1 MGADRPPVQTIRKG
15 HRLVRW
21 VLLAIALHLELG
33 LGLGI
38 YAYFYA
44 PRAADR
50 RLVSDIASEDS
61 IDFGVIDEEASR
73 KIIAELEVAEEK
85 QEEEEKRKEEETIK
99 PSGQVVEMARPRNEQ
114 RPDEAR
120 FVSEYD
126 SKVAKEIRKFG
137 ELNQKAVQG
146 AQDGKDEATTPPSP
160 GQAAQAAQQASPAG
174 AGEPVLAMR
183 TPPTPENAAQKVT
196 GMGPAEVP
204 GNPLESEPGA
214 PPGDGRDLSVGQL
227 LRTRP
232 TPQVG
237 GGAGTPEVAGA
248 EALMP
253 TQQQVAR
260 AIGSGTSDHLEGIE
274 EGAETALNAKKWKFA
289 SFFNRVKQ
297 QVREQWRP
305 ADEYR
310 KRDPNFRIYGQR
322 DRFTLLRVELK
333 PDGSLANVA
342 VESPSGVEFLDDEA
356 IEAFKLAQPFPNPPY
371 QLIEKGA
378 ISFGFGFFFEIGGGP
393 VPRMKTFR
401 YNDF

>member
-1 MGADRPPVQTIRKG
+1 MLA
-15 HRLVRW
+15 
-21 VLLAIALHLELG
+21 VLLHLEAG
-33 LGLGI
+33 LGFGLW
-38 YAYFYA
+38 AYFHA
-44 PRAADR
+44 PREADR
-50 RLVSDIASEDS
+50 RASGNLASEDDS
-61 IDFGVIDEEASR
+61 IDFGVLDEEASR
-73 KIIAELEVAEEK
+73 KIIAEMEVAEEK
-85 QEEEEKRKEEETIK
+85 REEEEKRKEEETVK
-99 PSGQVVEMARPRNEQ
+99 PSGQVVEMARPREEQ
-114 RPDEAR
+114 RPDDAR

-126 SKVAKEIRKFG
+126 SKVAKEMRKFG
-137 ELNQKAVQG
+137 ELDKKAVQG
-146 AQDGKDEATTPPSP
+146 AQNGPDDVTTPPSP
-160 GQAAQAAQQASPAG
+160 AQAAQAAQKASPAG
-174 AGEPVLAMR
+174 ARTPALAMNA
-183 TPPTPENAAQKVT
+183 TPSAEKAAQPGT
-196 GMGPAEVP
+196 GPAAIP

-214 PPGDGRDLSVGQL
+214 PPGDGRELAVGQL

-232 TPQVG
+232 SPQQGG
-237 GGAGTPEVAGA
+237 GGAGTPEIAGA

-260 AIGSGTSDHLEGIE
+260 SIGSGTSDHLEGVE
-274 EGAETALNAKKWKFA
+274 EGTETALNARKWKFA

-305 ADEYR
+305 AEEYR

-333 PDGSLANVA
+333 PDGSLANVI